1 MSSSIEKA
9 EGAKEQLDA
18 ELKAHRADRDS
29 AKRSVADANALRE
42 KEAGAYAASS
52 AELNSNIGA
61 IGKTWSLPGAMGVPL
76 NGAIKH
82 LQNYVI

>member
-1 MSSSIEKA
+1 M
-9 EGAKEQLDA
+9 DA

-61 IGKTWSLPGAMGVPL
+61 IGKTWPLPGALVGIQ
-76 NGAIKH
+76 AKQIT
-82 LQNYVI
+82 QFDSWYVYINESKRKEL